1 MADAITELTRATYKL
16 LEEQK
21 ETNRLLRKEIEPP
34 SPWMTGDEAAEAL
47 GKPLTKSGEHLRF
60 LKFFRDN
67 GKLSILGSSR
77 PYTYSRKQ
85 VMELR
90 KLIELEKVFMPER
103 LR

>member
-21 ETNRLLRKEIEPP
+21 ETNRLLRKEAEPP
-34 SPWMTGDEAAEAL
+34 SPWMSGDETAEAL
-47 GKPLTKSGEHLRF
+47 GRPLTKSGEHLRC
-60 LKFFRDN
+60 LKHFRDH
-67 GKLSILGSSR
+67 GFLTVFGSMR
-77 PYTYSRKQ
+77 PYTYSRGQ

-90 KLIELEKVFMPER
+90 KLIDREKVFMPER